1 MSDRGRVVLAWGFAG
16 LTLALAP
23 TSLVLFP
30 MVWTRLTSGAG
41 SNNLRDRLDAARG
54 RRDITG
60 QPTQG
65 WATPRSLPV
74 MVRAAALVERR

>member
-1 MSDRGRVVLAWGFAG
+1 MSDRGRVGLAWGLAG

-23 TSLVLFP
+23 ASLVLLP

-41 SNNLRDRLDAARG
+41 GTNLRDRLDAAGG

-60 QPTQG
+60 QPTQD
-65 WATPRSLPV
+65 WATPRSEPV
-74 MVRAAALVERR
+74 MVRAAALAERR